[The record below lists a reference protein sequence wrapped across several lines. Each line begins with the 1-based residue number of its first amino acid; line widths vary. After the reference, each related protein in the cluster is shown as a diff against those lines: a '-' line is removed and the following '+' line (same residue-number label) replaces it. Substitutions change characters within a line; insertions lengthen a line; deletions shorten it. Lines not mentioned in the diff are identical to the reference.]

1 VKSRQLTVVRIYIRE
16 GEHIL
21 NKLIRF
27 LHDDQKISG
36 LTVLRGVLG
45 FGDSGQL
52 HPASLVDLS
61 LDLPLVVE
69 FFEDPERA
77 QQVIEKVIE
86 GFGLVHVVCWP
97 ATGWS
102 AKG

>member
-21 NKLIRF
+21 NELVRF

-61 LDLPLVVE
+61 LDLPLVTE

-77 QQVIEKVIE
+77 QQVIENVIDR
-86 GFGLVHVVCWP
+86 FDLVHVVCWP

-102 AKG
+102 VEG

>member
-1 VKSRQLTVVRIYIRE
+1 MKSRQLTVVRIYIRE

-27 LHDDQKISG
+27 LHEEQNISG

-69 FFEDPERA
+69 FFEEPERA
-77 QQVIEKVIE
+77 QQVIKKVIE
-86 GFGLVHVVCWP
+86 CFGLVHVVCWP
-97 ATGWS
+97 ATGWVTE
-102 AKG
+102 G